1 MKNFLLLILFAFSI
15 NTCTGQTEIT
25 IREIDNDSVINISK
39 YLYKNE
45 KPYGTYKGGR
55 IIKEKLSK
63 TDKRWNSIFKEL
75 VKDMKSLGLNIKYPH
90 IIYEDIC
97 KMHTF
102 ISTMVSSFSISEM
115 ERNSVFDKGRFV
127 ISNTDVNQSFTYL
140 YQHSDYLFSFQIT
153 FNNNMIENYKYTC
166 RPDLDERIMT
176 YNIMFTYDNKG
187 RVTKITETYS
197 DKDNRCKGMLI
208 KDIEYTE
215 IGKTR

>member
-1 MKNFLLLILFAFSI
+1 
-15 NTCTGQTEIT
+15 
-25 IREIDNDSVINISK
+25 
-39 YLYKNE
+39 
-45 KPYGTYKGGR
+45 
-55 IIKEKLSK
+55 
-63 TDKRWNSIFKEL
+63 
-75 VKDMKSLGLNIKYPH
+75 
-90 IIYEDIC
+90 
-97 KMHTF
+97 
-102 ISTMVSSFSISEM
+102 MVSSFSISEM

-208 KDIEYTE
+208 KDIEFTE